1 MYQQLADIFT
11 NCQFSLHFD
20 FPNCRF
26 TNSRRLELHIR
37 LKMQFHPFEFA
48 YSIMKRG
55 LTGHFLTISTLGE
68 NCRAFVPAPLPPA
81 PAIVM
86 DENLQALALQ
96 ASLALGRL
104 DGISSLLPEPQH
116 LLYSYIRK
124 EAVLSSQI
132 EGTQSSLSDLLLY
145 EAEGSPGVPMN
156 DVREVSNCAAA
167 LERGIQLLHEGLPLS
182 LGLIQ
187 EVHAI
192 LLSDGRGADKQPGEF
207 RRSQNWIGGTR
218 PGNAR
223 HVPPPPDALIECM
236 DDLEKFLRGQPVN
249 VPVLIRAA
257 LAHVQFETIHPFLD
271 GNGRIGRLLITLIFQ
286 AEGILP
292 QPLLYLSLYFKQH
305 RSRYYELLQSVRTE
319 GDWEEWITFFL
330 EGVISVAT
338 QAATTAHQLLAL
350 FQEHQLQI
358 RSLGRLTTSGLRLME
373 HLQRHPVTTAS
384 AAAAETGMSFH
395 TAQKL
400 CVALQSLGIVTE
412 GSGKKYGRFYTYSAC
427 LDLLNQETQS
437 PF

>member
-1 MYQQLADIFT
+1 
-11 NCQFSLHFD
+11 
-20 FPNCRF
+20 
-26 TNSRRLELHIR
+26 
-37 LKMQFHPFEFA
+37 
-48 YSIMKRG
+48 MKRG
-55 LTGHFLTISTLGE
+55 PTGHYLPISTLGE
-68 NCRAFVPAPLPPA
+68 SCRAFIPAPLPPT
-81 PAIVM
+81 PALLM
-86 DENLQALALQ
+86 DDRLQNLAQQ

-145 EAEGSPGVPMN
+145 EAEGSPGVPMD

-167 LERGIQLLHEGLPLS
+167 LEHGIQLLRDGLPLS
-182 LGLIQ
+182 LRLIR
-187 EVHAI
+187 EVHGI
-192 LLSDGRGADKQPGEF
+192 LLHDGRGADKEPGEF

-223 HVPPPPDALIECM
+223 HVPPPPDAVIECM
-236 DDLEKFLRGQPVN
+236 GALENFLHGQPVA

-271 GNGRIGRLLITLIFQ
+271 GNGRIGRLLITFLLHS
-286 AEGILP
+286 EGLLS

-305 RSRYYELLQSVRTE
+305 RSRYYELLQSVRTD

-330 EGVISVAT
+330 EGVIAVAT
-338 QAATTAHQLLAL
+338 QAATTARRLLAL
-350 FQEHQLQI
+350 FEEHQRQV
-358 RSLGRLTTSGLRLME
+358 RGLGRLTTSGLRLMD

-384 AAAAETGMSFH
+384 AAAADTGMSFH
-395 TAQKL
+395 TARKMFET
-400 CVALQSLGIVTE
+400 LQSLGIVTE
-412 GSGKKYGRFYTYSAC
+412 GSGRKYGRFYTYSAC
-427 LDLLNQETQS
+427 LELLNEETQT